1 MAASIPETL
10 NLERLNLL
18 NLRPY
23 IYIIGIASQL
33 AAQPTS
39 DWTEFLADPT
49 LSRGVE
55 LLAPR
60 AQQARGVKLDTLRL
74 ADGHGA
80 PRWHLC
86 QWNFRQPLQRGATP
100 TPGRFGQT
108 YQTPSLLFARDA
120 EGVITLGVQAG
131 EEYASPRK
139 QGQEWPNLL
148 IETTFDSLRL
158 SRLSQLEM
166 QFEVRLLWCRNLM
179 SGQVSP
185 DIHTAQSP
193 FYFLL
198 RNRNPQSQDYKSTLW
213 LGVFGF
219 DWRYDRLFSEP
230 IVSWDEGTRMYIYQI
245 PGTETW
251 QEQDSPFTDG
261 LWHHARVD
269 VLTCLRQALDHL
281 RGRGLFAHT
290 RPEDLQIE
298 EMNFGWET
306 PGTFDCAIQI
316 RGLSLRGQQLP

>member
-1 MAASIPETL
+1 M
-10 NLERLNLL
+10 
-18 NLRPY
+18 
-23 IYIIGIASQL
+23 
-33 AAQPTS
+33 
-39 DWTEFLADPT
+39 
-49 LSRGVE
+49 
-55 LLAPR
+55 
-60 AQQARGVKLDTLRL
+60 KLDTLRL
-74 ADGHGA
+74 ADQQGT

-86 QWNFRQPLQRGATP
+86 QWNFRQPLARGARPAP
-100 TPGRFGQT
+100 TRFGQT

-120 EGVITLGVQAG
+120 EGIITLGVQAS
-131 EEYASPRK
+131 EEYPSPRK
-139 QGQEWPNLL
+139 QGEDWPNLL

-158 SRLSQLEM
+158 SRLSRLEM

-179 SGQVSP
+179 GQQISP

-198 RNRNPQSQDYKSTLW
+198 RNVNPQSHDYRSTLW

-219 DWRYDRLFSEP
+219 DWRYDRLFAEP

-245 PGTETW
+245 PGTQTW
-251 QEQDSPFTDG
+251 LEQDSPLTFGRACSRSAESEQVPLCSRSTATFTDG

-281 RGRGLFAHT
+281 QGRGLFAHT
-290 RPEDLQIE
+290 RPQDLQIE

-316 RGLSLRGQQLP
+316 RGLSLRGQPRHLVEKAEE

>member
-1 MAASIPETL
+1 MS
-10 NLERLNLL
+10 LNLL
-18 NLRPY
+18 
-23 IYIIGIASQL
+23 L
-33 AAQPTS
+33 ALYLAPLLTAQPAAE
-39 DWTEFLADPT
+39 WTEFLADPT

-55 LLAPR
+55 LLAPK
-60 AQQARGVKLDTLRL
+60 AEQARGVKLDTLSL
-74 ADGHGA
+74 TDEKGS

-86 QWNFRQPLQRGATP
+86 QWNFRQPLSRGARP
-100 TPGRFGQT
+100 TETRFGKT
-108 YQTPSLLFARDA
+108 YQTPSLLFARNA
-120 EGVITLGVQAG
+120 EGIITLGVQAG
-131 EEYASPRK
+131 GEYPFPRK
-139 QGQEWPNLL
+139 LGEEWPNLL

-158 SRLSQLEM
+158 QRLARLEM

-179 SGQVSP
+179 GPQLEP

-198 RNRNPQSQDYKSTLW
+198 RNRNPQSQDYGSTLW

-245 PGTETW
+245 PGTQTW

-261 LWHHARVD
+261 QWHHARVD
-269 VLTCLRQALDHL
+269 VLKCLRQALDHL

-306 PGTFDCAIQI
+306 PGTFDCAVQI
-316 RGLSLRGQQLP
+316 RGLSLRGQDNS